1 MGQLLRTVNACHLQ
15 FVLNAMRHNRHAIGH
30 RPLHHIG
37 EVVLTLC
44 ILVVEFG
51 QPSFELFGGHG
62 HDAAVH
68 LLNFQLLW
76 AGIFLLH
83 DGQHAVAFCCAHNAA
98 VACWVG
104 HVEGEQGQA
113 INCRSCLTHTGHQGF
128 ERVGVRQ
135 GHIARQHHHQAIIC
149 QHWHRLLHGMPCT
162 QLRLLS
168 DKFDG
173 QFA

>member
-1 MGQLLRTVNACHLQ
+1 MNLAFKHAVHIDFNIGFAVQFSAQIESRRVCQAHAVQHQFVCFLQLISALQLGQLLRTVNACHLQ

-76 AGIFLLH
+76 AGIFLLN
-83 DGQHAVAFCCAHNAA
+83 DGQHAVAFYCAHNAA
-98 VACWVG
+98 VA
-104 HVEGEQGQA
+104 
-113 INCRSCLTHTGHQGF
+113 
-128 ERVGVRQ
+128 
-135 GHIARQHHHQAIIC
+135 
-149 QHWHRLLHGMPCT
+149 
-162 QLRLLS
+162 
-168 DKFDG
+168 
-173 QFA
+173 